1 MTIQIDD
8 AGYGS
13 LVGPTFVGAYR
24 KETQEFVYGEVGLEY
39 FQGPIF
45 RQGEYIRQA
54 SRVIR
59 DLLDRLESADS
70 EVLEICTGNIFDD
83 VEHSIENPILRT
95 KIEGPLQKAIE
106 SVFEEYLV
114 GLGIPIN
121 GVQPSARHFRLCL
134 EWVVQDYPSREAFVK
149 TGWPKWSQKWQTI
162 AEARADRKPGYGA
175 Q

>member
-24 KETQEFVYGEVGLEY
+24 KETQEFVYGEVGLEF

-45 RQGEYIRQA
+45 REGEYVRQA

-59 DLLDRLESADS
+59 DLLERLDSRDS
-70 EVLEICTGNIFDD
+70 EMLEICTGNIFDD
-83 VEHSIENPILRT
+83 VENSIAHPVRRI
-95 KIEGPLQKAIE
+95 KIEGPLQRAIE
-106 SVFEEYLV
+106 SVFEDYLV
-114 GLGIPIN
+114 NLGIPIN
-121 GVQPSARHFRLCL
+121 GVQPSARHFQLCL
-134 EWVVQDYPSREAFVK
+134 NWVIQDYPMRACYVK

-162 AEARADRKPGYGA
+162 AEVRADRKSGHGA
-175 Q
+175 L